1 MAGLSF
7 SYALKAPTILIMALA
22 AFMGTQK
29 SAKADLYLKW
39 DCEEEGMPMRKCLQT
54 DGLKQIFLYGNIS
67 MSDATELLRID
78 AYLKDDAKFPTIYVD
93 SLGGLL
99 SSGEM
104 IGKILRRRQARIE
117 TKNLFDESLPA
128 QCSSA
133 CVLVAAG
140 AVDRQMSHIAV
151 HPPHKK
157 IHVKAETY
165 RSEPSDT
172 STLEGT
178 LEFFDLM
185 GINPEIKEVIKKT
198 PWDEISEFHY
208 DPSKPDEEQEIVR
221 WGFRMTPTPKT
232 EVKASKAEDRPKFM
246 HEMDQLLHAAEHGD
260 AESAFRIGR
269 IRLRGDENYKAKPAE
284 AVKWLE
290 KAGGMGIS
298 NAYYYLGLAF
308 DNGWGVEKDVP
319 KAVEAYEKA
328 VAMGHAP
335 AMNNLGFILYEGRG
349 VEKNLSQAIHL
360 ITSAVDRGDAFS
372 YGSLGEIMLNGN
384 GFPQN
389 DVETYKWLKLAQDN
403 MNPGPSRDNNL
414 AMLNQV
420 KSRMTAE
427 QIAEGDTRVD
437 AWRPVSGKTFSTL
450 DKED

>member
-1 MAGLSF
+1 MSALS
-7 SYALKAPTILIMALA
+7 SSSARKIPTILIMALA
-22 AFMGTQK
+22 AFMGAHNP
-29 SAKADLYLKW
+29 AKADLYLKW
-39 DCEEEGMPMRKCLQT
+39 DCEDEGMPMRKCLRT
-54 DGLKQIFLYGNIS
+54 DGLKQIFLYGSIS

-78 AYLKDDAKFPTIYVD
+78 AYLKDDAKFPTVYVD
-93 SLGGLL
+93 SPGGLL
-99 SSGEM
+99 SSAEM
-104 IGKILRRRQARIE
+104 IGKMLRRRQARIE
-117 TKNLFDESLPA
+117 TRNLFDESLPA

-133 CVLVAAG
+133 CVTVAAG
-140 AVDRQMSHIAV
+140 AVDRQLSHIAV
-151 HPPHKK
+151 HPPHKS
-157 IHVKAETY
+157 IRVKAETH
-165 RSEPSDT
+165 RSEPSDNAT
-172 STLEGT
+172 VEAT

-185 GINPEIKEVIKKT
+185 GINPEIKDVIKKT
-198 PWDEISEFHY
+198 PWDKISEFYY
-208 DPSKPDEEQEIVR
+208 DPSKPDDEQEIVR
-221 WGFRMTPTPKT
+221 WGFRMHPTPQT
-232 EVKASKAEDRPKFM
+232 EVNVSKAEDAPKFM
-246 HEMDQLLHAAEHGD
+246 REMDQWIYAAEHGD

-269 IRLRGDENYKAKPAE
+269 IRMRGDETYKAMPAE

-319 KAVEAYEKA
+319 KAVDAYEKA

-349 VEKNLSQAIHL
+349 VEKNLSKSIHL
-360 ITSAVDRGDAFS
+360 ITRAVEHGDAFA

-414 AMLNQV
+414 AMLNQL
-420 KSRMTAE
+420 KNRMTAE
-427 QIAEGDTRVD
+427 QIAEGEKRVD
-437 AWRPVSGKTFSTL
+437 SWKPLSGRTISTL